1 MEIVSLPEKERE
13 RELTPKAFTKL
24 LAKLSTDPEIAG
36 GEYEELRRRLIK
48 FFEWRGSL
56 FPEDLADETLNR
68 TARKIDGGEEIEK
81 NVIALALGVAHFV
94 FLETSKRPDNR
105 RATLEE
111 LIPVAAPPEH
121 RSGDGDLR
129 VEYLR
134 ECLRGLPKESRELI
148 IEYYLEEGRAKIED
162 RKALAEKLG
171 ISLNALFSRAKRI
184 RDRLEQCVARRLK
197 RKFGGASVQR
207 PPARK
212 APRPGGDPQ

>member
-1 MEIVSLPEKERE
+1 MESGSSPEKENE

-24 LAKLSTDPEIAG
+24 LAKLSADPEIAG
-36 GEYEELRRRLIK
+36 NEYEELRRRLIK
-48 FFEWRGSL
+48 FFEWRGAF

-68 TARKIDGGEEIEK
+68 TARKIDEGEEIEK

-105 RATLEE
+105 RAALEE

-121 RSGDGDLR
+121 RSGDDDLR

-134 ECLRGLPKESRELI
+134 ECLRSLPK
-148 IEYYLEEGRAKIED
+148 EGRAKIED

-184 RDRLEQCVARRLK
+184 RDRLEQCVTRRLK
-197 RKFGGASVQR
+197 RKFGGV
-207 PPARK
+207 
-212 APRPGGDPQ
+212 

>member
-1 MEIVSLPEKERE
+1 MESVSSPEKERE
-13 RELTPKAFTKL
+13 LTSIAFTKL
-24 LAKLSTDPEIAG
+24 LAELSADPEVAG
-36 GEYEELRRRLIK
+36 IEYEELRRRLIK
-48 FFEWRGSL
+48 FFEWRGAF

-94 FLETSKRPDNR
+94 FLETSRRPDNR

-121 RSGDGDLR
+121 RFEDDDLR
-129 VEYLR
+129 VAYLR
-134 ECLRGLPKESRELI
+134 ECLHSLPKESRELI
-148 IEYYLEEGRAKIED
+148 IEYYREEGRAKIDD

-184 RDRLEQCVARRLK
+184 RDRLEQCLTRRLK
-197 RKFGGASVQR
+197 RKLGGSSVQT
-207 PPARK
+207 PPARN
-212 APRPGGDPQ
+212 APQPDGDPQ